1 MLCVP
6 PSVLLRFRLALL
18 LPAVALLLTAT
29 ARAQVYAV
37 YLKDPRQLKRFAGHT
52 AEVNG
57 ELALIGEAKAGITL
71 NNGQPTYSGGDGNNE
86 FWLAFTDDPA
96 TVPYNLVAGKYE
108 SAGKKGGTTSLKGDQ
123 IARLLPFMPRQ
134 SLYGLAREHAIRR
147 ATAAE
152 AQTRRDAHKAGSPE
166 WAAAH
171 VRYLAQLQQLQ
182 TWLASTCFGDAAKK
196 LGAEI
201 DKQGKQVA
209 KEARA
214 QRLANAVGSIRMV
227 PTPAKLT
234 ELAAKLA
241 PGKSFKVAE
250 SLHLRFTYESALADD
265 QVKALLELGERMIDG
280 FRAEFV
286 DPYLAE
292 DFADHIPD
300 QCFMEFWWGPEEKEA
315 HARFLTDW
323 YGTSW
328 GSNAEQR
335 IAAMSGRYRR
345 NSETE
350 YLDYWKIADNK
361 DFDAIVAHQL
371 GHVLANL
378 HCNANRKGDLPN
390 WIEEGVGYWL
400 ALSYLGKNGVTCKE
414 FAQASYAKS
423 AKSEVERSVFLG
435 ESEIFTTLALEHGAP
450 IDALLR
456 KPLHQMEDADLAKA
470 WSFFEYLGKQEG
482 KPGQQW
488 LRAVC
493 DLFAAGTSGIDTYRR
508 KSEELFGVTGEDVFK
523 LLDKRWKERAE
534 QVKRTG
540 VETKKK

>member
-1 MLCVP
+1 MR
-6 PSVLLRFRLALL
+6 LRLVLL
-18 LPAVALLLTAT
+18 LPAVALWLAS
-29 ARAQVYAV
+29 AAHAQVWAV
-37 YLKDPRQLKRFAGHT
+37 FLKDPRQLKRFAGHT
-52 AEVNG
+52 ALVNG
-57 ELALIGEAKAGITL
+57 ELALIGEAKAGINL
-71 NNGQPTYSGGDGNNE
+71 VNGQAQYSGGDGNNE
-86 FWLAFTDDPA
+86 FWLAFTDDP
-96 TVPYNLVAGKYE
+96 TNLPYKLVEGKYE

-123 IARLLPFMPRQ
+123 IERMQSYLPRH
-134 SLYGLAREHAIRR
+134 SLYGLAREYSIRR
-147 ATAAE
+147 QAATE
-152 AQTRRDAHKAGSPE
+152 LQVQRDASKPGSPE
-166 WAAAH
+166 WSTAH
-171 VRYLAQLQQLQ
+171 VRYLAQLEQLK
-182 TWLASTCFGDAAKK
+182 TWLQQTCYADAATK

-201 DKQGKQVA
+201 AKQGKQVA

-214 QRLANAVGSIRMV
+214 QRLASALASIQMT
-227 PTPAKLT
+227 PTPSKLT
-234 ELAAKLA
+234 ELAARLA

-250 SLHLRFTYESALADD
+250 SLHLRFTYESALPDD
-265 QVKALLELGERMIDG
+265 QVKALLELAERMIDG

-286 DPYLAE
+286 DPHLSE
-292 DFADHIPD
+292 GFLDQIPD
-300 QCFMEFWWGPEEKEA
+300 KRFMEFWWGPEERDA

-323 YGTSW
+323 YGVSW

-345 NSETE
+345 NDEIE

-378 HCNANRKGDLPN
+378 HYNANRKGDLPS

-414 FAQASYAKS
+414 FAQASYAKTAS
-423 AKSEVERSVFLG
+423 HEVERSVFLG
-435 ESEIFTTLALEHGAP
+435 ESEIFTTLALDHGAP

-456 KPLHQMEDADLAKA
+456 KPLHTMEDADLAKA
-470 WSFFEYLGKQEG
+470 WSFFEYLGDREG
-482 KPGQQW
+482 KPGQEW

-493 DLFAAGTSGIDTYRR
+493 ELYSAGTLSGDAWR
-508 KSEELFGVTGEDVFK
+508 KKTEELFGVTGEDVFK

-540 VETKKK
+540 LEPKKK

>member
-1 MLCVP
+1 MLRC
-6 PSVLLRFRLALL
+6 SAFLRSRLRVVLL
-18 LPAVALLLTAT
+18 LPLITLLFAAS

-37 YLKDPRQLKRFAGHT
+37 FLKDPKQLKRFAGHT

-57 ELALIGEAKAGITL
+57 ELALIGEAKAGIKVV
-71 NNGQPTYSGGDGNNE
+71 NGQSTYSGGDGNNE

-96 TVPYNLVAGKYE
+96 NLPYKLVEGKYE

-123 IARLLPFMPRQ
+123 IARMQPFLPRH
-134 SLYGLAREHAIRR
+134 SLFGLAREYAIRKQA
-147 ATAAE
+147 ATE
-152 AQTRRDAHKAGSPE
+152 LQVKRDASKPGSPE
-166 WAAAH
+166 WSSAH
-171 VRYLAQLQQLQ
+171 VRYLAQLEQLK
-182 TWLASTCFGDAAKK
+182 TWLQSTCFPDAATK

-201 DKQGKQVA
+201 AKQGKQVA

-214 QRLANAVGSIRMV
+214 QRLANALTSITMV
-227 PTPAKLT
+227 PTPTKLT

-265 QVKALLELGERMIDG
+265 QVKALLELAERMIDG

-286 DPYLAE
+286 DPYVAE
-292 DFADHIPD
+292 DFQDQIPEKR
-300 QCFMEFWWGPEEKEA
+300 FMEFWWGPEERDA

-323 YGTSW
+323 YGVSW

-345 NSETE
+345 NDEVE
-350 YLDYWKIADNK
+350 YLDYWKIADNN

-378 HCNANRKGDLPN
+378 HLNANRKGDLPS

-414 FAQASYAKS
+414 FAQASYGKS
-423 AKSEVERSVFLG
+423 ATHEVERSVFLG
-435 ESEIFTTLALEHGAP
+435 ESEIFTTLALDHGAP

-470 WSFFEYLGKQEG
+470 WSFFEYLGDQEG

-493 DLFAAGTSGIDTYRR
+493 DLFAGGTPGIDAYRTR
-508 KSEELFGVTGEDVFK
+508 SDALFGVQGEDVFK
-523 LLDKRWKERAE
+523 LLDSRWKARAE
-534 QVKRTG
+534 QVKRSG
-540 VETKKK
+540 YEPKKK